1 MDLQQQVN
9 NIASKGRYGDSML
22 MHVNPIEVEALK
34 QVMPI
39 TTNPD
44 TGQPEAFAPLLLAA
58 APMIG
63 SLAGPA
69 LFSAMG
75 ATALSPLLASA
86 LGSGLAQFAATG
98 DLKKGLVAGLTGY
111 GFGKAFQGLGA
122 VGAENLL
129 TDSAATAIEGGPAAI
144 TENAASIFGG
154 PGGQKVLTS
163 VDPSAQIFT
172 PDDAAKFADLQN
184 VGRTATTVFD
194 PKTVVGVKPGG
205 ELLTGAGPKPG
216 DIIGFDQS
224 MGFPDTSKP
233 LFFQGPQPSTPI
245 MTGPE
250 LMSTDAARA
259 FIESQPGGIAFNEAG
274 QQVFDTVTQPSA
286 YGEFVKQQAVP
297 VAKDVFSQ
305 QFTTPMTDMK
315 TDVSSL
321 YETAGQAFMKDGRF
335 DFGTG
340 LSSLGKTVTSPGVYL
355 PVLGGTAISSYEEPL
370 DQDAEREK
378 RRQELRDL
386 FPEVIPFD
394 EGGPTPGG
402 AAGARRRA
410 AKKAEEDA
418 DLGMDITPTNLRTTR
433 PIPPIF
439 RPGFQGEMMYFNNL
453 NPTASSLT
461 GLESQQYVNADG
473 EYQIPINETID
484 QTLLNQKFPSKQRVS
499 YADPAP
505 YVSPNV
511 GIPNVLNPFNAFR
524 QSLMAP
530 VETTDMQ
537 EGKDTS
543 LKDLPSAE
551 ENPGLRKLPEDVR
564 NKMGYMQSGETTDLV
579 SKEINMQ
586 EAEAISNDPM
596 TAELV
601 KFLLGQSSDN
611 TIIDKFV
618 DKYGPEAFRIVRNRA
633 LDVVMPNAQNEGMIK
648 GSDRGG
654 MADDIYGTISG
665 QEAVAVSQD
674 EFIVPADVV
683 SMLGDGSSDAGA
695 KKLEGMMDRVRD
707 EKTGTIKQASPIN
720 NNVLPA

>member
-122 VGAENLL
+122 IGAENAAM
-129 TDSAATAIEGGPAAI
+129 DSAAAAIEGGQSAI
-144 TENAASIFGG
+144 TSDALGL
-154 PGGQKVLTS
+154 VRD
-163 VDPSAQIFT
+163 DPSLLTKLDPNAQVFT
-172 PDDAAKFADLQN
+172 ADKAADFAALQN
-184 VGRTATTVFD
+184 AGRTPTVFD
-194 PKTVVGVKPGG
+194 PKIVGVKPGG
-205 ELLTGAGPKPG
+205 YPITAGSGPKPG
-216 DIIGFDQS
+216 DVIGFDQS
-224 MGFPDTSKP
+224 MGFADINKP
-233 LFFQGPQPSTPI
+233 IIFQGPQPNTPI

-250 LMSTDAARA
+250 LMTEEAARA
-259 FIESQPGGIAFNEAG
+259 FIESQPGGVAFNEAG
-274 QQVFDTVTQPSA
+274 QTAFDAVTQPSA
-286 YGEFVKQQAVP
+286 YEEFIKQQVVP
-297 VAKDVFSQ
+297 GARDAAMASFSE
-305 QFTTPMTDMK
+305 PMGSFDN
-315 TDVSSL
+315 VSEL
-321 YETAGQAFMKDGRF
+321 YKGAGGAFMKDGRF
-335 DFGTG
+335 DFNTG
-340 LSSLGKTVTSPGVYL
+340 LSSLGKTATSPGVYL
-355 PVLGGTAISSYEEPL
+355 PVLGGTALSSYEEPL

-402 AAGARRRA
+402 AAGFRKRA
-410 AKKAEEDA
+410 AKKAEEDE
-418 DLGMDITPTNLRTTR
+418 DLGMDITPTTLRTTR

-511 GIPNVLNPFNAFR
+511 GIPNVLNPFDAFR

-579 SKEINMQ
+579 SKEISMQ

-695 KKLEGMMDRVRD
+695 KKLEGMMDRVRT

>member
-1 MDLQQQVN
+1 
-9 NIASKGRYGDSML
+9 
-22 MHVNPIEVEALK
+22 
-34 QVMPI
+34 
-39 TTNPD
+39 
-44 TGQPEAFAPLLLAA
+44 
-58 APMIG
+58 
-63 SLAGPA
+63 
-69 LFSAMG
+69 MG

-122 VGAENLL
+122 IGAEKAAM
-129 TDSAATAIEGGPAAI
+129 DSAAAAIEGGQGAI
-144 TENAASIFGG
+144 TSDALDLVKSDPSLITKLDPNAQVFTANNAADF
-154 PGGQKVLTS
+154 
-163 VDPSAQIFT
+163 
-172 PDDAAKFADLQN
+172 AALQN
-184 VGRTATTVFD
+184 AGRTPTVFD
-194 PKTVVGVKPGG
+194 PKAVVGVKPGG
-205 ELLTGAGPKPG
+205 DLITAAGPKPG

-233 LFFQGPQPSTPI
+233 IIFQGPQPNTPI

-250 LMSTDAARA
+250 LMTEEAARA
-259 FIESQPGGIAFNEAG
+259 FIESQPGGVAFNEAG
-274 QQVFDTVTQPSA
+274 QTAFDAVTQPSA
-286 YGEFVKQQAVP
+286 YEEFIKQQVVP
-297 VAKDVFSQ
+297 GARDAAMASFSE
-305 QFTTPMTDMK
+305 PMGSFDN
-315 TDVSSL
+315 VSEL
-321 YETAGQAFMKDGRF
+321 YKGAGGAFMKDGRF
-335 DFGTG
+335 DFNTG

-394 EGGPTPGG
+394 EGGPTAGG
-402 AAGARRRA
+402 AAGFRKRA
-410 AKKAEEDA
+410 IKKAEEDK
-418 DLGMDITPTNLRTTR
+418 DLGMDITPTTLRTTR
-433 PIPPIF
+433 PIPPTF

-461 GLESQQYVNADG
+461 GLESQQYVNADD
-473 EYQIPINETID
+473 EYQIP
-484 QTLLNQKFPSKQRVS
+484 SVS
-499 YADPAP
+499 YATPAP

-511 GIPNVLNPFNAFR
+511 GIPNVLNPFDAFR

-530 VETTDMQ
+530 VETTNMQ

-543 LKDLPSAE
+543 LKELPSAE

-579 SKEINMQ
+579 SKEISMR

-596 TAELV
+596 TTELV

-665 QEAVAVSQD
+665 REAVAVSQD

>member
-122 VGAENLL
+122 IGAENAL
-129 TDSAATAIEGGPAAI
+129 TDSAAAAIEGGQGAI
-144 TENAASIFGG
+144 TENAAGLFGS

-163 VDPSAQIFT
+163 VDPAAQIFT

-184 VGRTATTVFD
+184 VGKTATTVFD
-194 PKTVVGVKPGG
+194 PKTVVGIKPGTG

-216 DIIGFDQS
+216 DVIGFDQS
-224 MGFPDTSKP
+224 LGFADINRPIV
-233 LFFQGPQPSTPI
+233 FQGPPQPSTPI

-250 LMSTDAARA
+250 LMTTDAARA
-259 FIESQPGGIAFNEAG
+259 YIESQPGGIAFNEAG
-274 QQVFDTVTQPSA
+274 QQVFDAVTQPSA
-286 YGEFVKQQAVP
+286 YEEFVKQQAVP
-297 VAKDVFSQ
+297 VAKDMFSQ
-305 QFTTPMTDMK
+305 QFSNPMTD

-321 YETAGQAFMKDGRF
+321 YETAGQAFMKDGSF

-340 LSSLGKTVTSPGVYL
+340 LSALGKTATNPGVYL
-355 PVLGGTAISSYEEPL
+355 PVLGGTALSSYEEPL

-378 RRQELRDL
+378 RRQELREL

-394 EGGPTPGG
+394 MGGSTNPSNRG
-402 AAGARRRA
+402 
-410 AKKAEEDA
+410 AKKLDDEID
-418 DLGMDITPTNLRTTR
+418 MDITPTTLRTTR

-461 GLESQQYVNADG
+461 GLDSQQYVNADG

-511 GIPNVLNPFNAFR
+511 GIPNVLNPFDAFR

-579 SKEINMQ
+579 SKEISMQ

-695 KKLEGMMDRVRD
+695 KKLEGMMDRVRT

>member
-1 MDLQQQVN
+1 M
-9 NIASKGRYGDSML
+9 
-22 MHVNPIEVEALK
+22 
-34 QVMPI
+34 
-39 TTNPD
+39 
-44 TGQPEAFAPLLLAA
+44 
-58 APMIG
+58 
-63 SLAGPA
+63 
-69 LFSAMG
+69 
-75 ATALSPLLASA
+75 
-86 LGSGLAQFAATG
+86 
-98 DLKKGLVAGLTGY
+98 
-111 GFGKAFQGLGA
+111 
-122 VGAENLL
+122 
-129 TDSAATAIEGGPAAI
+129 DSAAAAIEGGQGAI
-144 TENAASIFGG
+144 TSDALGLVKDDPSLLTKLDPNAQVFTANNAADF
-154 PGGQKVLTS
+154 
-163 VDPSAQIFT
+163 
-172 PDDAAKFADLQN
+172 AALQN
-184 VGRTATTVFD
+184 AGRTPTVFD
-194 PKTVVGVKPGG
+194 PKIVGVKPGG
-205 ELLTGAGPKPG
+205 YPITAGSGPKPG
-216 DIIGFDQS
+216 DVIGFDQS
-224 MGFPDTSKP
+224 MGFADINKP
-233 LFFQGPQPSTPI
+233 IIFQGPQPNTPI

-250 LMSTDAARA
+250 LMTEEAARA
-259 FIESQPGGIAFNEAG
+259 FIESQPGGVAFNEAG
-274 QQVFDTVTQPSA
+274 QTAFDAVTQPSA
-286 YGEFVKQQAVP
+286 YEEFIKQQVVP
-297 VAKDVFSQ
+297 GARDAAMASFSE
-305 QFTTPMTDMK
+305 PMGSFDN
-315 TDVSSL
+315 VSEL
-321 YETAGQAFMKDGRF
+321 YKGAGGAFMKDGRF
-335 DFGTG
+335 DFNTG

-394 EGGPTPGG
+394 EGGPTAGG
-402 AAGARRRA
+402 AAGFRKRA
-410 AKKAEEDA
+410 IKKAEEDK
-418 DLGMDITPTNLRTTR
+418 DLGMDITPTTLRTTR
-433 PIPPIF
+433 PIPPTF

-461 GLESQQYVNADG
+461 GLESQQYVNADD
-473 EYQIPINETID
+473 EYQIP
-484 QTLLNQKFPSKQRVS
+484 SVS
-499 YADPAP
+499 YATPAP

-511 GIPNVLNPFNAFR
+511 GIPNVLNPFDAFR

-530 VETTDMQ
+530 VETTNMQ

-543 LKDLPSAE
+543 LKELPSAE

-579 SKEINMQ
+579 SKEISMR

-596 TAELV
+596 TTELV

-707 EKTGTIKQASPIN
+707 EKTGTTKQASPIN